1 MAIRDGRIVADTIL
15 HSGNII
21 TMDDAKPSVE
31 AIAILDDRIVA
42 TGGSAE
48 IQRLGGSGTRT
59 VDLKGATAIPG
70 MIDNHTHQLLAGLD
84 LDGVDAKV
92 NIAFSQSIDEIK
104 TKIAAAVAQAKPG
117 EWIGTSCMFRGA
129 LKEGR
134 FPNRHDLDVIAP
146 DNPVYIFQSG
156 KNIIANSK
164 ALELAGITRDTPDP
178 LGDPNISEGHI
189 VKDPSGEPTGHLIA
203 GAGDLA
209 RKRWWEARG
218 EPMKKWDFLHFDTD
232 TYIRA
237 IKAQMKEFNAAGI
250 TGTRDMGVT
259 PEEIDAYIAVANSG
273 EATVRTDLILGL
285 PARYMSIAD
294 IEDSLKRYFGPK
306 QGIGNEWLRFGG
318 LKLVIQND
326 GWWSYSPEKTRAML
340 LAANRLGWTLSIH
353 GTRRGEEKDMDFVM
367 SVLEEADA
375 ERPLA
380 GRRFSFEHG
389 VGTVDVNHVRKLK
402 EWGFVIAPNPT
413 LSYYAA
419 GRSLRMH
426 QVMQDVRIAKRST
439 QDAFERARMEWGLPM
454 RTWIDEGLVV
464 TGGTDCPACHY
475 DPEHPLLGIYS
486 AVTQNTL
493 AGVLMPEERVTRE
506 EALRMWTINGAYASS
521 QERIKGSIEAGKLAD
536 IVILDGDPLTIEE
549 EKLLDIRVLETIVGG
564 KTVYDAAG
572 NA

>member
-1 MAIRDGRIVADTIL
+1 MAIERGRIVADTIL

-21 TMDDAKPSVE
+21 TMADGAKSVE
-31 AIAILDDRIVA
+31 AVAILGDRIVA
-42 TGGSAE
+42 TGGTEE
-48 IQRLGGSGTRT
+48 IKALAGGSTRT

-84 LDGVDAKV
+84 LEGVDAKV
-92 NIAFSQSIDEIK
+92 NIAFSQSIEEIK
-104 TKIAAAVAQAKPG
+104 AKIAEAVSKAKPG

-134 FPNRHDLDVIAP
+134 FPNRHDLDAIAP

-156 KNIIANSK
+156 KNIIANTK

-178 LGDPNISEGHI
+178 IGDPDISEGHI
-189 VKDPSGEPTGHLIA
+189 VKDENGEPTGHLIA
-203 GAGDLA
+203 GAGDMA

-218 EPMKKWDFLHFDTD
+218 EPMKKWDFLHFDTE

-259 PEEIDAYIAVANSG
+259 PEEIEAYIAVAQRG

-285 PARYMSIAD
+285 PARYMPIAD
-294 IEDSLKRYFGPK
+294 IEESLRRYFGPK
-306 QGIGNEWLRFGG
+306 QGVGNEWLRFGG
-318 LKLVIQND
+318 LKMVIQND

-340 LAANRLGWTLSIH
+340 IAANRLGWTLSIH
-353 GTRRGEEKDMDFVM
+353 GTRRGEDKDMDFVM
-367 SVLEEADA
+367 GVLEEANA
-375 ERPLA
+375 EKPLA

-389 VGTVDVNHVRKLK
+389 VGTVDLRHVRKLK

-426 QVMQDVRIAKRST
+426 QVMQDVRIAKRTT
-439 QDAFERARMEWGLPM
+439 QDAFDRARMEWGLPM

-475 DPEHPLLGIYS
+475 DPERPLLGLYS

-506 EALRMWTINGAYASS
+506 EALRMWTINGAYATF
-521 QERIKGSIEAGKLAD
+521 EENIKGSIEPGKLAD
-536 IVILDGDPLTIEE
+536 IVVLDGNPLTVEE
-549 EKLLDIRVLETIVGG
+549 EKLLEIQVLETIVGG
-564 KTVYDAAG
+564 KTVYERSH
-572 NA
+572 

>member
-1 MAIRDGRIVADTIL
+1 MAIEKDRIVADTVI
-15 HSGNII
+15 HNGNVI
-21 TMDDAKPSVE
+21 TMADGAKAVE
-31 AIAILDDRIVA
+31 AVAILGDKIVA
-42 TGGSAE
+42 TGGSSE
-48 IQRLGGSGTRT
+48 IGKLAGSSTRM

-92 NIAFSQSIDEIK
+92 NIAFSQSIEEIK
-104 TKIAAAVAQAKPG
+104 TKIREAVSKAKPG
-117 EWIGTSCMFRGA
+117 DWVGTSCMFRGA

-134 FPNRHDLDVIAP
+134 FPNRHDLDEIAP

-156 KNIIANSK
+156 KNIIANTK

-178 LGDPNISEGHI
+178 LGDPDISEGHI
-189 VKDPSGEPTGHLIA
+189 VKDDKGEPTGHLIA
-203 GAGDLA
+203 GAGDMA
-209 RKRWWEARG
+209 RKRWWELRG
-218 EPMKKWDFLHFDTD
+218 EPMKKWDFLHFDTE

-237 IKAQMKEFNAAGI
+237 IKAQMHEFNAAGI

-259 PEEIDAYIAVANSG
+259 PEEIEAYIAVAQRG

-285 PARYMSIAD
+285 PARYMPIAD
-294 IEDSLKRYFGPK
+294 IEESLRRYFGPK
-306 QGIGNEWLRFGG
+306 QGVGNEWLRFGG
-318 LKLVIQND
+318 LKMVIQND

-340 LAANRLGWTLSIH
+340 IAANRLGWTLSIH
-353 GTRRGEEKDMDFVM
+353 GTRRGEDKDMDFVM
-367 SVLEEADA
+367 GVLEEANA

-389 VGTVDVNHVRKLK
+389 VGTVDLGHVKKLK

-426 QVMQDVRIAKRST
+426 QVMQDVRIAKRTT

-475 DPEHPLLGIYS
+475 DPTRPLLGIYS

-506 EALRMWTINGAYASS
+506 EALRMWTINGAYATF
-521 QERIKGSIEAGKLAD
+521 EENIKGSIEPGKLAD
-536 IVILDGDPLTIEE
+536 IVVLDGDPLKVED
-549 EKLLDIRVLETIVGG
+549 EKILDIQVLETIVGG
-564 KTVYDAAG
+564 KTVYEHAR
-572 NA
+572 

>member
-1 MAIRDGRIVADTIL
+1 MALEQDRIAADTVL
-15 HSGNII
+15 YNGNII
-21 TMDDAKPSVE
+21 TMGGGSNVVE
-31 AIAILDDRIVA
+31 AAALLGDRIVA
-42 TGGSAE
+42 TGGSTAM
-48 IQRLGGSGTRT
+48 RKLAGGSTRM

-84 LDGVDAKV
+84 LDVADAKV
-92 NIAFSQSIDEIK
+92 NISFSQSIKEIK
-104 TKIAAAVAQAKPG
+104 DRIGAAVRKAKPG
-117 EWIGTSCMFRGA
+117 EWIGTSCMYRGA
-129 LKEGR
+129 LQEGR
-134 FPNRHDLDVIAP
+134 FPTRHDLDEIAP

-164 ALELAGITRDTPDP
+164 ALALAGITRDTPDP

-189 VKDPSGEPTGHLIA
+189 VKDENGEPTGHLIA

-209 RKRWWEARG
+209 RKRWWELLG
-218 EPMKKWDFLHFDTD
+218 QPLKKWDFLHFDTE
-232 TYIRA
+232 TYVRA

-259 PEEIDAYIAVANSG
+259 PEEVDAYVSVVQRG

-294 IEDSLKRYFGPK
+294 IEESLSRYFGPK
-306 QGIGNEWLRFGG
+306 QGVGNEWLRFGG
-318 LKLVIQND
+318 LKMVIQND

-340 LAANRLGWTLSIH
+340 LVANRLGWTLSIH
-353 GTRRGEEKDMDFVM
+353 GTRRGEDADMDFVM
-367 SVLEEADA
+367 GVLEEANA
-375 ERPLA
+375 ERQLA

-389 VGTVDVNHVRKLK
+389 VGTVDIGHIRKLR

-413 LSYYAA
+413 LTYYAA

-426 QVMQDVRIAKRST
+426 QVMQDVRIAKRTT

-454 RTWIDEGLVV
+454 RSWIDEGLVV

-475 DPEHPLLGIYS
+475 DPEHPLLGFYS

-493 AGVLMPEERVTRE
+493 AGVLMPDERVTRE
-506 EALRMWTINGAYASS
+506 EALRMWTINGAYASF
-521 QERIKGSIEAGKLAD
+521 EEHIKGSIEVGKLAD
-536 IVILDGDPLTIEE
+536 IVVLDGDPLSVPED
-549 EKLLDIRVLETIVGG
+549 KLLDIQVLETIVGG
-564 KTVYDAAG
+564 KTVYERSH
-572 NA
+572 